1 MPVCARSETWRQF
14 RSAISQPSSFHR
26 PSQRGRGDGPGRPGE
41 RAFEE
46 DSVKRRYVAA
56 IAVIAA
62 LIIAGCSS
70 SGGGSN
76 QQANGGSKTLTV
88 WLMDGSAPKQLVAD
102 LNAEFQSSHPG
113 VTVNY
118 QIQQWNGIQDKLTT
132 ALAGNATPDVI
143 ELGNTQSAKVADL
156 GNQNWLKGMTESGQW
171 DGKQFAVPFYSA
183 NRFVVYRTDL
193 FKAAG
198 ISQPPTSI
206 DEWIQDGQKLAA
218 ANKSNPKFTPLY
230 LPGQA
235 WYVLASMIWDN
246 GGDLAVKNGDKWQG
260 ALDTPQAMAGI
271 RSYEQI
277 YKAMSKAP
285 ADTDEATP
293 QQSEVFAKGDV
304 GMMIALPWEANSALA
319 ANKKLTGKIG
329 TFPIP
334 SHTAGQT
341 APVFLGGSDLAI
353 PAGSANKDLAYEWVK
368 LMLSEKY
375 QTRLAKENGAIPA
388 SANLGQTVLGNDPLL
403 GAMVKSSANGQ
414 ITPND
419 PSWAAVEAG
428 QNPLK
433 DMMTRILSG
442 KASVDQAAKEA
453 SALIGQKMA
462 SAS

>member
-1 MPVCARSETWRQF
+1 
-14 RSAISQPSSFHR
+14 
-26 PSQRGRGDGPGRPGE
+26 
-41 RAFEE
+41 
-46 DSVKRRYVAA
+46 VKRRYVAA

-76 QQANGGSKTLTV
+76 NNQQQAGGGSKTLTV

-102 LNAEFQSSHPG
+102 LNSEFQSSHPG

-118 QIQQWNGIQDKLTT
+118 QVQQWNGIQDKLTT

-143 ELGNTQSAKVADL
+143 ELGNTQSAKFAASGGLLDLSGKVADL

-198 ISQPPTSI
+198 IKQPPTSI

-218 ANKSNPKFTPLY
+218 ANRSNPKFTALY

-235 WYVLASMIWDN
+235 WYVLASLIWDN
-246 GGDLAVKNGDKWQG
+246 GGQLAVKNGDKWQG
-260 ALDTPQAMAGI
+260 SLDSPEAMAGI

-293 QQSEVFAKGDV
+293 QQFEVFAKGNA
-304 GMMIALPWEANSALA
+304 GMMIALPWEANSALG

-353 PAGSANKDLAYEWVK
+353 PAGSANKDLAYDWVK

-419 PSWAAVEAG
+419 PTWASVEA
-428 QNPLK
+428 QPNPLK
-433 DMMTRILSG
+433 DMLTKILSG

-453 SALIGQKMA
+453 SGLITEKMA
-462 SAS
+462 SSS

>member
-1 MPVCARSETWRQF
+1 VAPRRS
-14 RSAISQPSSFHR
+14 
-26 PSQRGRGDGPGRPGE
+26 GL
-41 RAFEE
+41 EE

-70 SGGGSN
+70 SGGGTK
-76 QQANGGSKTLTV
+76 QQATGGSKTLTV

-102 LNAEFQSSHPG
+102 LNSEFQSSHPG

-118 QIQQWNGIQDKLTT
+118 QVQQWNGIQDKLTT
-132 ALAGNATPDVI
+132 SLASNAPPDVI
-143 ELGNTQSAKVADL
+143 ELGNTQSAKFAASGGLMDLSSKATDL
-156 GNQNWLKGMTESGQW
+156 GNSGWLKGMTESGQW

-193 FKAAG
+193 FKKAG
-198 ISQPPTSI
+198 ITAAPTSI
-206 DEWIQDGQKLAA
+206 QEWIQDGEKLAA
-218 ANKSNPKFTPLY
+218 ANKGNSKFVPLY

-246 GGDLAVKNGDKWQG
+246 GGQLAVKSGDKWQG
-260 ALDTPQAMAGI
+260 TLDTPQSMAGI
-271 RSYEQI
+271 RSYEEI
-277 YKAMSKAP
+277 YKAISKAP

-293 QQSEVFAKGDV
+293 QQFEVFAKGNV
-304 GMMIALPWEANSALA
+304 GMMIGLPWEANSVLG
-319 ANKKLTGKIG
+319 ANKALKGKIG

-353 PAGSANKDLAYEWVK
+353 PAASANQSQAYDWVK

-388 SANLGQTVLGNDPLL
+388 TASLGESVLGNDPLL
-403 GAMVKSSANGQ
+403 GSMVKSSSNGQ

-419 PSWAAVEAG
+419 PTWAAVEAG
-428 QNPLK
+428 ANPLK
-433 DMMTRILSG
+433 DMMTKILSG

-453 SALIGQKMA
+453 SGLITEKMA
-462 SAS
+462 SGG

>member
-132 ALAGNATPDVI
+132 ALAGNSTPDVI
-143 ELGNTQSAKVADL
+143 ELGNTQSAKFAASGGLLDLSNKVSDL

-193 FKAAG
+193 A
-198 ISQPPTSI
+198 T
-206 DEWIQDGQKLAA
+206 
-218 ANKSNPKFTPLY
+218 KS
-230 LPGQA
+230 
-235 WYVLASMIWDN
+235 
-246 GGDLAVKNGDKWQG
+246 GDKWQG
-260 ALDTPQAMAGI
+260 ALDTPQAIAGI
-271 RSYEQI
+271 RAYEQI
-277 YKAMSKAP
+277 YKAISKAP
-285 ADTDEATP
+285 ADADEATP
-293 QQSEVFAKGDV
+293 QQSEVFAKGNV
-304 GMMIALPWEANSALA
+304 GMMIALPWEVNSTIA
-319 ANKKLTGKIG
+319 ANKALKSKIG

-353 PAGSANKDLAYEWVK
+353 PAGSLQKDLAYDWVK

>member
-1 MPVCARSETWRQF
+1 
-14 RSAISQPSSFHR
+14 
-26 PSQRGRGDGPGRPGE
+26 
-41 RAFEE
+41 
-46 DSVKRRYVAA
+46 VKRRYVAA

-70 SGGGSN
+70 SGGGTK
-76 QQANGGSKTLTV
+76 QASSSGGSKTLTV

-102 LNAEFQSSHPG
+102 LNAEFQASHPN
-113 VTVNY
+113 VKVNY
-118 QIQQWNGIQDKLTT
+118 QVQQWNGIQDKLTT
-132 ALAGNATPDVI
+132 ALAGNSTPDVI
-143 ELGNTQSAKVADL
+143 ELGNTQSAKFAASGGLSDLTAKVGDL

-193 FKAAG
+193 FKKAG
-198 ISQPPTSI
+198 ISSPPTSI

-218 ANKSNPKFTPLY
+218 ANKSNSKFTALY

-235 WYVLASMIWDN
+235 WYVLASLIWDQ
-246 GGDLAVKNGDKWQG
+246 GGNLAVKNGDKWQG
-260 ALDTPQAMAGI
+260 ALDTPQALAGI

-285 ADTDEATP
+285 PDTDEATP
-293 QQSEVFAKGDV
+293 QQFEVFAKGDV
-304 GMMIALPWEANSALA
+304 GMMIALPWEANSALG

-353 PAGSANKDLAYEWVK
+353 PAGSANQDLAYDWVK

-388 SANLGQTVLGNDPLL
+388 SANLGQSVLGNDPLL
-403 GAMVKSSANGQ
+403 GSMVKSSANGQ

-419 PSWAAVEAG
+419 PSWAGVEAG
-428 QNPLK
+428 ANPLK
-433 DMMTRILSG
+433 DMMTKILSG

-453 SALIGQKMA
+453 SGLITQKMA
-462 SAS
+462 STS

>member
-1 MPVCARSETWRQF
+1 M
-14 RSAISQPSSFHR
+14 
-26 PSQRGRGDGPGRPGE
+26 
-41 RAFEE
+41 
-46 DSVKRRYVAA
+46 KRRYVAA

-62 LIIAGCSS
+62 LIIAGCSG
-70 SGGGSN
+70 SGGSSN
-76 QQANGGSKTLTV
+76 QQAGGGGSKTLTV

-102 LNAEFQSSHPG
+102 LNAEFQASHQG

-118 QIQQWNGIQDKLTT
+118 QVQQWNGIQDKLTT

-143 ELGNTQSAKVADL
+143 ELGNTQSAKFAASGGLLDLSDKVADL
-156 GNQNWLKGMTESGQW
+156 GNQSWLKGMTESGQW

-198 ISQPPTSI
+198 IDRPPTSI

-218 ANKSNPKFTPLY
+218 ANRANPKFTALY

-235 WYVLASMIWDN
+235 WYVLASLIWDQ
-246 GGDLAVKNGDKWQG
+246 GGDLAVKSGGKWQG
-260 ALDTPQAMAGI
+260 ALDTPQALAGI
-271 RSYEQI
+271 RSYEQV

-304 GMMIALPWEANSALA
+304 AMMIALPWEANSALA
-319 ANKKLTGKIG
+319 ANRRLTGKLG

-353 PAGSANKDLAYEWVK
+353 PAGSANQNLAYDWVK

-403 GAMVKSSANGQ
+403 GSMVKSSSNGE

-419 PSWAAVEAG
+419 PTWAAVEAG
-428 QNPLK
+428 ANPLK
-433 DMMTRILSG
+433 DMMTKILSG
-442 KASVDQAAKEA
+442 KASVDQAAREA
-453 SALIGQKMA
+453 SGLITQKMA
-462 SAS
+462 SSS

>member
-1 MPVCARSETWRQF
+1 MPVCARSEDVAPIPIAKQLSTIKF
-14 RSAISQPSSFHR
+14 PPAVPEGPGNPAPSPAILEFGR
-26 PSQRGRGDGPGRPGE
+26 SQRGASLGRGVPWWVTARGRPGD

-62 LIIAGCSS
+62 LVIAGCSS
-70 SGGGSN
+70 SGGGSK
-76 QQANGGSKTLTV
+76 QQASGGSKTLTV
-88 WLMDGSAPKQLVAD
+88 WLMDGSAPQQLVAD

-143 ELGNTQSAKVADL
+143 ELGNTQSAKFAASGGLLDLSGKVADL

-341 APVFLGGSDLAI
+341 APVILG
-353 PAGSANKDLAYEWVK
+353 
-368 LMLSEKY
+368 
-375 QTRLAKENGAIPA
+375 
-388 SANLGQTVLGNDPLL
+388 
-403 GAMVKSSANGQ
+403 
-414 ITPND
+414 
-419 PSWAAVEAG
+419 
-428 QNPLK
+428 
-433 DMMTRILSG
+433 G

-453 SALIGQKMA
+453 SGLITQKMA
-462 SAS
+462 SSS

>member
-1 MPVCARSETWRQF
+1 M
-14 RSAISQPSSFHR
+14 
-26 PSQRGRGDGPGRPGE
+26 
-41 RAFEE
+41 
-46 DSVKRRYVAA
+46 KRRYVAA

-62 LIIAGCSS
+62 LVIAGCSS
-70 SGGGSN
+70 SGGGSK
-76 QQANGGSKTLTV
+76 QTQAGGGSKTLTV

-102 LNAEFQSSHPG
+102 LNAEFQTAHPG
-113 VTVNY
+113 TTVSY
-118 QIQQWNGIQDKLTT
+118 QVQQWNGIQDKLTT
-132 ALAGNATPDVI
+132 ALAGNTPPDVI
-143 ELGNTQSAKVADL
+143 ELGNTQSAKFAASGGLLDLSNKVSDL

-198 ISQPPTSI
+198 IGSAPTSI
-206 DEWIQDGQKLAA
+206 DQWVQDGQKLAA
-218 ANKSNPKFTPLY
+218 ANSGNSKFMALY

-235 WYVLASMIWDN
+235 WYVLASMIWDQ
-246 GGDLAVKNGDKWQG
+246 GGDLATKSGDKWQG
-260 ALDTPQAMAGI
+260 ALDTPQAIAGI
-271 RSYEQI
+271 RAYEQI
-277 YKAMSKAP
+277 YKAISKAP
-285 ADTDEATP
+285 ADADEATP
-293 QQSEVFAKGDV
+293 QQSEVFAKGNV
-304 GMMIALPWEANSALA
+304 GMMIALPWEVNSTIA
-319 ANKKLTGKIG
+319 ANKALKSKIG

-353 PAGSANKDLAYEWVK
+353 PAGSLQKDLAYDWVK